1 MIQTD
6 QVTFERKGGG
16 EGRGKSAEGR
26 KKWENA
32 YNLKREERAGIIR
45 VTDPGVRAEGVPK
58 EIGS

>member
-26 KKWENA
+26 KSEKMVI
-32 YNLKREERAGIIR
+32 YNLKREER
-45 VTDPGVRAEGVPK
+45 EG
-58 EIGS
+58 EN